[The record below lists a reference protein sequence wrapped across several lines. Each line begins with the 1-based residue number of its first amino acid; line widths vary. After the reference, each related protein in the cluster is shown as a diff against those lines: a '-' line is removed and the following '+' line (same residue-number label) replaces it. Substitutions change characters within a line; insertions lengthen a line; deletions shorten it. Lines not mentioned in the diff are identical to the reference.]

1 MKIEKY
7 YENPSALHINTEDDR
22 AYFIPY
28 AKEKNDRMI
37 LLSGNDW
44 KFQWYSDY
52 LKIPESAK
60 DGILDQY
67 DVIDVPSCVNMLGYE
82 NHQYANV
89 RMPIPFDPPFVPR
102 ENPCGIY
109 VKEFKID
116 TLSEKI
122 YLDFEG
128 VDSCYYVWVNGKF
141 CGYSQVSHCTSEFD
155 VTDLIKT
162 GTNVLS
168 VLVMKWC
175 DGTYFEDQDKL
186 RMSGIFRDVYL
197 LMRPASHVL
206 DMIIIRRIRALL

>member
-82 NHQYANV
+82 IINMQMFECQFHS
-89 RMPIPFDPPFVPR
+89 IP
-102 ENPCGIY
+102 
-109 VKEFKID
+109 
-116 TLSEKI
+116 LSFQEKI
-122 YLDFEG
+122 
-128 VDSCYYVWVNGKF
+128 
-141 CGYSQVSHCTSEFD
+141 HAEF
-155 VTDLIKT
+155 
-162 GTNVLS
+162 
-168 VLVMKWC
+168 M
-175 DGTYFEDQDKL
+175 
-186 RMSGIFRDVYL
+186 
-197 LMRPASHVL
+197 
-206 DMIIIRRIRALL
+206 

>member
-109 VKEFKID
+109 V
-116 TLSEKI
+116 
-122 YLDFEG
+122 
-128 VDSCYYVWVNGKF
+128 
-141 CGYSQVSHCTSEFD
+141 
-155 VTDLIKT
+155 
-162 GTNVLS
+162 
-168 VLVMKWC
+168 
-175 DGTYFEDQDKL
+175 
-186 RMSGIFRDVYL
+186 
-197 LMRPASHVL
+197 
-206 DMIIIRRIRALL
+206 